1 MSYYTTEF
9 VTMNADQKICEELK
23 KTLDPELERFDDYE
37 SSIEN
42 GEYYGRVYGNHVNLE
57 DKIKQFTKDNKN
69 VLVVH
74 EVMDYE
80 SGSEFPQSRTY
91 YKNGRVKYITP
102 VWPEIDFDKELPD
115 EN

>member
-42 GEYYGRVYGNHVNLE
+42 GEYYGRMYGNHVNLE
-57 DKIKQFTKDNKN
+57 ERIKQFTKDHKN
-69 VLVVH
+69 ILILH
-74 EVMDYE
+74 EVLDYE
-80 SGSEFPQSRTY
+80 TGNEFPQSRTY
-91 YKNGRVKYITP
+91 YKNGKS
-102 VWPEIDFDKELPD
+102 
-115 EN
+115 